1 MSGPFRLRPGPA
13 GDQSWYASSTGAG
26 APVRGHVVLCHDLP
40 RPKGSAAD
48 VALTYPA
55 LADRLTRESG
65 WRVVTAALRGAGESE
80 GDFSAL
86 GWLDDLTSLAEG
98 EIPVS
103 EPRLVVGFGFGGV
116 LALHLAAADERVSGV
131 ACLGTPAELGTLVGD
146 PDVLLARCRRT
157 GVITTPDF
165 PASPES
171 WAKELSVLHPAEDA
185 ALLKGRPL
193 LMVHGSDD
201 PDVPVADAR
210 SLTEAAS
217 GPSELHVV
225 LGAGHWLRA
234 DPRVIAILVGWLE
247 RRHCAIS
254 TIDAG
259 SSKSVQV
266 CRTRA
271 DNPH

>member
-1 MSGPFRLRPGPA
+1 M
-13 GDQSWYASSTGAG
+13 
-26 APVRGHVVLCHDLP
+26 LCHDLP

-65 WRVVTAALRGAGESE
+65 WRVVTAALRGAGESA

-86 GWLDDLTSLAEG
+86 GWLDDLRFLAEN
-98 EIPVS
+98 EIPEDS
-103 EPRLVVGFGFGGV
+103 PRLVVGFGFGGV
-116 LALHLAAADERVSGV
+116 LALHLAAGDERVAGV
-131 ACLGTPAELGTLVGD
+131 ACLGAPSDLGSLARDPGD
-146 PDVLLARCRRT
+146 LLARCRQN
-157 GVITTPDF
+157 GLITTPGF
-165 PASPES
+165 PASVEA

-201 PDVPVADAR
+201 PDVPLADAR
-210 SLTEAAS
+210 ALADAAT

-234 DPRVIAILVGWLE
+234 DPRVIAILAGWLE
-247 RRHCAIS
+247 RRH
-254 TIDAG
+254 
-259 SSKSVQV
+259 
-266 CRTRA
+266 
-271 DNPH
+271 

>member
-1 MSGPFRLRPGPA
+1 MPGPFRLRPGPA
-13 GDQSWYASSTGAG
+13 GELSSYASSTGPG
-26 APVRGHVVLCHDLP
+26 APVRGHVLLCHDLP

-65 WRVVTAALRGAGESE
+65 WRVVTAALRGAGESA

-86 GWLDDLTSLAEG
+86 GWLDDLAFLAET
-98 EIPVS
+98 EIPES
-103 EPRLVVGFGFGGV
+103 SPRLVVGFGFGGV
-116 LALHLAAADERVSGV
+116 LALHLAAGDERVAGV
-131 ACLGTPAELGTLVGD
+131 ACLGTPADVGPLALGAGE
-146 PDVLLARCRRT
+146 LLARCRAN
-157 GVITTPDF
+157 GLITTPGY
-165 PASPES
+165 PTSPDT

-201 PDVPVADAR
+201 PDVAVADAR
-210 SLTEAAS
+210 ALADAAT

-247 RRHCAIS
+247 RRH
-254 TIDAG
+254 
-259 SSKSVQV
+259 
-266 CRTRA
+266 
-271 DNPH
+271 